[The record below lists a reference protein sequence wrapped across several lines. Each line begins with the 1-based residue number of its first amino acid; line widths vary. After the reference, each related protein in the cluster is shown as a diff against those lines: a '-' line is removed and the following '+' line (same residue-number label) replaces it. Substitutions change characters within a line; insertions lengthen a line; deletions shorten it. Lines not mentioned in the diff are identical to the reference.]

1 VAAAVQTNTWPI
13 AGVPNPISRSVRLRS
28 SASAYL
34 NRTPSVA
41 GSLTTWTWS
50 GWVKRGTLSA
60 SLNIP
65 IFSAGTSG
73 TNDTNITFNSDIID
87 WFNRNSSSINGRLNT
102 TQVFRDPSAWYHLVF
117 VWDTTNATASN
128 RMRIYVNGSLVTAL
142 STATYPGSSQA
153 SNVNNNVATYVGLQT
168 GTSNYFDG
176 YLTEINFI
184 DGQALTPSSF
194 STTDSLT
201 GVWMPM
207 PYTGTYGTNGFYLN
221 FKDNTDTT
229 TIGYDYSGN
238 SNNWTANNISLTAG
252 TTYDSMLDVPTLWQ
266 GYNTGNTNTATR
278 GNYCVINPL
287 YPAPASITNGNL
299 TFTNSSGLANQAYGT
314 MVLPSSGTFYFEGK
328 LTAVGGGSSL
338 YINIGDGNTSYSTNG
353 QIYSG
358 GSLQTTVAT
367 YTTGDTISIAFT

>member
-1 VAAAVQTNTWPI
+1 MFSHIKELFTRPSGYT
-13 AGVPNPISRSVRLRS
+13 ISRSVRLRS
-28 SASAYL
+28 SASAYF
-34 NRTPSVA
+34 NRTPASA

-142 STATYPGSSQA
+142 STATYPGSSQS
-153 SNVNNNVATYVGLQT
+153 SNVNNNVATYIGLQT

-176 YLTEINFI
+176 YLAEINFI

-194 STTDSLT
+194 GSTNAIT
-201 GVWMPM
+201 GVWGPIA
-207 PYTGTYGTNGFYLN
+207 YTGSYGTNGFKLN
-221 FKDNTDTT
+221 FSNGTSTT
-229 TIGYDYSGN
+229 TLGYDSSGN
-238 SNNWTANNISLTAG
+238 GNNWTTNNISLTAG
-252 TTYDSMLDVPTLWQ
+252 STYDWMIDSPTPYQ
-266 GYNTGNTNTATR
+266 GSSYGV
-278 GNYCVINPL
+278 GNYAVLNPL
-287 YPAPASITNGNL
+287 NSASTTLISGNL
-299 TFTNSSGLANQAYGT
+299 AIPLS
-314 MVLPSSGTFYFEGK
+314 
-328 LTAVGGGSSL
+328 
-338 YINIGDGNTSYSTNG
+338 
-353 QIYSG
+353 
-358 GSLQTTVAT
+358 
-367 YTTGDTISIAFT
+367 